1 MNLDP
6 KTLILFNSI
15 SSLFIGLGLYTI
27 SHGYLGQIWEIRRWA
42 LTVLM
47 QGAGWIFLGTI
58 GEANSDYA
66 SIILGYGLILFSLS
80 MSFNILASFLKV
92 KIRHYLAY
100 FLFAIGLS
108 LIGYYTF
115 VFPDILKRI
124 AFLALSSS
132 ILFISSGFILLKNK
146 KWKLRSHFFTAFI
159 YAICGMFLG
168 SGSIYVLF
176 WDKPYIQSIFERD
189 NALGISYTI
198 FFLGV
203 VLIPFAF
210 LLMCIDIFILKKEMS
225 DERIKK
231 LTMGIEQSPNSV
243 MITDTD
249 GAIEYVNPSFSEI
262 TGYLPEEVIGKN
274 PRILKSGYT
283 SLKEYKEIWNT
294 ICSGQRWKG
303 IFRNKKK
310 NGELYWESTSIS
322 PLKNQSGEISHF
334 IAIKENITAQII
346 AERKLAESEEKHRL
360 IMQTSTDLIHI
371 TDIRGNLL
379 DYNSAFLRHLGYNEE
394 EAETLK
400 VKDWDVQWNESEL
413 EKIIEDLIHKPQMF
427 ETMHRRKDGTVRN
440 VEINAIGIMIQ
451 GEYYLYASGRD
462 ITERKQNEFA
472 LKESEEKF
480 KSFFQ
485 MNKAIFLLIDPMN
498 GKILD
503 ANSAAQNY
511 YGYSVDDLKSMRVT
525 DINTLSAEEIK
536 AEMQNASLFMRNYF
550 NFKHRLKN
558 SDIRD
563 VEVYSTPITIN
574 QKNILFSMVHDVTE
588 RKEAER
594 LLLESETRLKL
605 ALEGAKEGTWDWNI
619 KTGKVIFDNYWA
631 EMLGYE
637 LSDISPNVTSWEE
650 LLHPEDREIVFDC
663 LRKHLNG
670 DTEVYQMEHRMKT
683 KSGKWKWILGHGK
696 VIERNEIGEALRAI
710 GTHVDIDIYKV
721 AHEELRIVSEELK
734 NSNATK
740 DKFFSIISH
749 DLRGPIGNINSLL
762 ELITNTESKLSEEE
776 YSEFMGIVKSST
788 KNAYILLENLL
799 VWSRS
804 QKGQIEFNPFKYN
817 IHDLIKANINLFI
830 ISAKN
835 KKISITSS
843 VDKNVFAYFDFDMM
857 NTVIR
862 NLIGNAIKYT
872 NQNGKILISTREE
885 SEFTEIII
893 QDNGIGMSEAIVQ
906 SLFRIDL
913 KQPSIQGTNGE
924 KGSRLGLILCK
935 EFLDKHKGYIGVKS
949 EPNKGTEFVVR
960 LYSPTVK

>member
-1 MNLDP
+1 VYP
-6 KTLILFNSI
+6 
-15 SSLFIGLGLYTI
+15 LYT
-27 SHGYLGQIWEIRRWA
+27 
-42 LTVLM
+42 
-47 QGAGWIFLGTI
+47 
-58 GEANSDYA
+58 
-66 SIILGYGLILFSLS
+66 
-80 MSFNILASFLKV
+80 
-92 KIRHYLAY
+92 
-100 FLFAIGLS
+100 
-108 LIGYYTF
+108 
-115 VFPDILKRI
+115 
-124 AFLALSSS
+124 
-132 ILFISSGFILLKNK
+132 
-146 KWKLRSHFFTAFI
+146 
-159 YAICGMFLG
+159 
-168 SGSIYVLF
+168 
-176 WDKPYIQSIFERD
+176 
-189 NALGISYTI
+189 
-198 FFLGV
+198 
-203 VLIPFAF
+203 
-210 LLMCIDIFILKKEMS
+210 
-225 DERIKK
+225 
-231 LTMGIEQSPNSV
+231 
-243 MITDTD
+243 
-249 GAIEYVNPSFSEI
+249 
-262 TGYLPEEVIGKN
+262 
-274 PRILKSGYT
+274 
-283 SLKEYKEIWNT
+283 
-294 ICSGQRWKG
+294 
-303 IFRNKKK
+303 
-310 NGELYWESTSIS
+310 
-322 PLKNQSGEISHF
+322 
-334 IAIKENITAQII
+334 
-346 AERKLAESEEKHRL
+346 
-360 IMQTSTDLIHI
+360 
-371 TDIRGNLL
+371 
-379 DYNSAFLRHLGYNEE
+379 
-394 EAETLK
+394 
-400 VKDWDVQWNESEL
+400 
-413 EKIIEDLIHKPQMF
+413 
-427 ETMHRRKDGTVRN
+427 
-440 VEINAIGIMIQ
+440 
-451 GEYYLYASGRD
+451 
-462 ITERKQNEFA
+462 
-472 LKESEEKF
+472 
-480 KSFFQ
+480 
-485 MNKAIFLLIDPMN
+485 
-498 GKILD
+498 
-503 ANSAAQNY
+503 
-511 YGYSVDDLKSMRVT
+511 
-525 DINTLSAEEIK
+525 
-536 AEMQNASLFMRNYF
+536 
-550 NFKHRLKN
+550 
-558 SDIRD
+558 
-563 VEVYSTPITIN
+563 TPITIN